1 MKKRRF
7 NGSLNKHWTWHG
19 KSMKPKHKYSSREEA
34 LNAIIEQKLDTKGY
48 NAYECSICGMWH
60 IGHKH

>member
-1 MKKRRF
+1 MNKRKF
-7 NGSLNKHWTWHG
+7 NGLLNEHWTWRG

-34 LNAIIEQKLDTKGY
+34 LNAIIEQKLDSKGY
-48 NAYECSICGMWH
+48 NPYLCSVCGMWH